1 MNKKALFGQYFTPK
15 EVAECMVRLCDDAS
29 DFIVDKKICE
39 PSCGDGSFLIPLIDT
54 YGSDVIKAVEIDEDL
69 RITAINNVY
78 NRYKINVSNIVLL
91 HNHLEAPVGD
101 FNIIIGNPPYNVR
114 SVNKSRY
121 ITDLMQAY
129 FREPETI
136 QKLTNE
142 RNTKNINDDYCKF
155 IRLAEEYVK
164 NKDGVVC
171 YITNSGYLE
180 NKTFRGMRYHLL
192 QTFDEIYIIN
202 MKGENV
208 FDIKTPVA
216 IFIGIRRKEKDL
228 NTIGKVYYTEL
239 SGTRSDKFS
248 KLSTIKKRSDIP
260 WEEVQFIKPHYFFVP
275 KVLQNEEY
283 NTFLPLRDMFILKS
297 TGVQTSMDSFII
309 DARKD
314 VLEKRIRE
322 YESNDYTKERLKALY
337 KVGENGGVRLR
348 KQQGTF
354 LYDQKKV
361 MKIAYRPLDTQYI
374 YYDRTLLNRDRYDTM
389 KHIIGKENVGLI
401 LERGHKKDVFSYS
414 SVSKT
419 IVGSN
424 VIGAASSLY
433 PLYTYEDDIKLSNIK
448 HEYTSKIEEII
459 GYTPSP
465 EDILGYVYAV
475 LHSPKYRETYKEY
488 LKIDFP
494 KVPYPV
500 NTEQFDALKT
510 LGNELMTYHLL
521 ENDSQTG
528 ILKQYKIHGTTDS
541 ITVNVKKSTIYKDN
555 KVYINSDTWVE
566 NVSEEVYNTTIGDH
580 QVAYKWLYDRNR
592 MTLTHDEIQ
601 EYRRILIALEAQIK
615 IVNDVDNILDK
626 IK

>member
-29 DFIVDKKICE
+29 GFIVDKKICE

-283 NTFLPLRDMFILKS
+283 NTFLPLHDMFIIKS
-297 TGVQTSMDSFII
+297 TGVKTGMDKFSIGFNRDDIVKRLISYDFSMISSKKALKKIKNNISKF
-309 DARKD
+309 
-314 VLEKRIRE
+314 E
-322 YESNDYTKERLKALY
+322 YNESNIIMTTY
-337 KVGENGGVRLR
+337 K
-348 KQQGTF
+348 
-354 LYDQKKV
+354 
-361 MKIAYRPLDTQYI
+361 PLDHRYI
-374 YYDRTLLNRDRYDTM
+374 YFSRDTVDTM
-389 KHIIGKENVGLI
+389 NLRTSSHIISGSKVLCFCYNNKSRCTMSHYISKYIV
-401 LERGHKKDVFSYS
+401 
-414 SVSKT
+414 SVSRFHT
-419 IVGSN
+419 NEYV
-424 VIGAASSLY
+424 Y
-433 PLYTYEDDIKLSNIK
+433 PLYVYEDDIKLSNIK
-448 HEYTSKIEEII
+448 HEYTSKIAEII

-465 EDILGYVYAV
+465 EDILGYIYAV

-500 NTEQFDALKT
+500 NKEQFDALKT

-528 ILKQYKIHGTTDS
+528 ILKQYKIHGTTDI
-541 ITVNVKKSTIYKDN
+541 ITVNVRKSTIYKDN
-555 KVYINSDTWVE
+555 KVYINNDTWVE
-566 NVSEEVYNTTIGDH
+566 NVSEEVYNTTVGDH
-580 QVAYKWLYDRNR
+580 QVAYKWLYDRNG
-592 MTLTHDEIQ
+592 MSLTRDEIQ
-601 EYRRILIALEAQIK
+601 EYRLILIALEAQVCIMK
-615 IVNDVDNILDK
+615 DVDYVLDK